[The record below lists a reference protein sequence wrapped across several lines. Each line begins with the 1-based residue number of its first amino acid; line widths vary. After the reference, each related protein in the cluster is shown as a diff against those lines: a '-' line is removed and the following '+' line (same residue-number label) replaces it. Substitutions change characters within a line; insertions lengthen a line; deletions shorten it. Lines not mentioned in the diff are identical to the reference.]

1 LGEDEVN
8 AAVSLRPYLPADAR
22 RCAEIFRSSI
32 EELAAEDYNDE
43 QREAWAARAGD
54 EQAFGARLGGAL
66 TLLAMIDGAVAG
78 FASLKGADEID
89 MLFVDPE
96 FARQGV
102 GRTLIDALTRL
113 AQARGAKRLT
123 TEASDVAK
131 PLFEQLGFVAQTRNL
146 VRKGDQWLANTTLSK
161 TLAAP
166 PTPPTRH

>member
-1 LGEDEVN
+1 MS
-8 AAVSLRPYLPADAR
+8 AVALRPYLPADAR
-22 RCAEIFRSSI
+22 RCAEIFRLSI
-32 EELAAEDYNDE
+32 EELAAEDYDAD
-43 QREAWAARAGD
+43 QREAWASRADD
-54 EQAFGARLGGAL
+54 EQAFGAKLAGEL

-102 GRTLIDALTRL
+102 GRTLVDALTRL

-131 PLFEQLGFVAQTRNL
+131 PLFERLGFAAQKRNI
-146 VRKGDQWLANTTLSK
+146 VHKGDQWLANTTMAKALG
-161 TLAAP
+161 AADP
-166 PTPPTRH
+166 APPTRH